1 MIFSRVVKT
10 RSEMGSLSSQALSIV
25 FILPFSLD
33 LSVVGPVMMGMKSH
47 CTLREIDGQVGLLQ
61 NR

>member
-10 RSEMGSLSSQALSIV
+10 RSEMGSLSLS
-25 FILPFSLD
+25 ILPFSLD
-33 LSVVGPVMMGMKSH
+33 LSVVGSVMVGMRSH
-47 CTLREIDGQVGLLQ
+47 CTLREIDGHVGLLQ